1 LVLLLACETL
11 LPTIGFLPVTMQTR
25 DMAVS
30 DNSKASEFIPKSCR
44 AQVAQHVDRV
54 FAQAS
59 MRRSDLPSVNRRLP
73 TSAYSVI

>member
-1 LVLLLACETL
+1 
-11 LPTIGFLPVTMQTR
+11 
-25 DMAVS
+25 MAVS